1 MKNLVLPVLLA
12 LSMSAFAQKPAN
24 DWHHQDPSSGSPGVS
39 TQRAY
44 EAVKGK
50 PSKTVVV
57 AVIDSGVDAEH
68 EDLSEVMW
76 TNPGEIADNGKDDD
90 GNGYIDDIHGW
101 NFIGGP
107 DGTSVNFDTYE
118 ATRVYATLKPKYDG
132 TERKKWKGKA
142 RKEYDL
148 YIKLK
153 EDVETKREAARPAIG
168 TEMSEEQAQM
178 QMFLDALTDVNKALS
193 GKPFT
198 PANVEGI
205 DAGENMSLIIGK
217 EISKQIF
224 ESGEDLPPLDSIIL
238 LVKEEMAAA
247 SASPEGNEDWDYHFN
262 PEYNTRALIVKDN
275 YADMTQRV
283 YGNND
288 VRGTDAM
295 HGTHVAGIIGAKRGN
310 GKGMDGIADNVRIM
324 SVRVVPPSGDERDK
338 DVANAIRYAVDN
350 GATVINMSFGKG
362 LSPNKEV
369 VDAAIRYAAEHD
381 VLLVHAAGNSNN
393 NNDTENNFPTAK
405 ISRRKEAKNWIEIGA
420 ASYKG
425 GENFSAPFSN
435 YGPGSVDVFS
445 PGVQIYATLP
455 DNNYAPLSGTS
466 MASPVTAGVAALIRS
481 RYPDLTA
488 EQIKE
493 ILTASITPIEGKV
506 KRPGDNTMVTGKDLC
521 RSGGSVNAANAMAL
535 AEKTKPKKKPS
546 KANTV
551 GAMGGTAK
559 KPGA

>member
-1 MKNLVLPVLLA
+1 MKKLIFPVLLA
-12 LSMSAFAQKPAN
+12 LSATLFAQKPTN
-24 DWHHQDPSSGSPGVS
+24 EWHHQDPSSGTPGVG
-39 TQRAY
+39 TARAY

-57 AVIDSGVDAEH
+57 AVIDSGVDPEH

-76 TNPGEIADNGKDDD
+76 VNEGEIPDNGKDDD

-118 ATRVYATLKPKYDG
+118 ATRLYGSLKPKYDG
-132 TERKKWKGKA
+132 TDRKKWSKKE
-142 RKEYDL
+142 RVEYDL
-148 YIKLK
+148 YMKLK
-153 EDVETKREAARPAIG
+153 TDVEAKREAARPAQAG
-168 TEMSEEQAQM
+168 EPSEEVAQM
-178 QMFLDALTDVNKALS
+178 QMFLDALKEINTALA
-193 GKPFT
+193 GKPYT
-198 PANVEGI
+198 PANVEAI
-205 DAGENMSLIIGK
+205 DAGESMSLVIGK

-224 ESGEDLPPLDSIIL
+224 ESGEELPPLDTIIAM
-238 LVKEEMAAA
+238 VTIEMQAA
-247 SASPEGNEDWDYHFN
+247 SSPEGNEDWDYHYN
-262 PEYNTRALIVKDN
+262 PDYDTRALIVKDN
-275 YADMTQRV
+275 YADVNQRV

-288 VRGTDAM
+288 VQGPDAM

-310 GKGMDGIADNVRIM
+310 GIGMDGIADNVRIM

-362 LSPNKEV
+362 QSPNKDI
-369 VDAAIRYAAEHD
+369 VDAAVRYAEEHD
-381 VLLVHAAGNSNN
+381 VLLVHAAGNSNAS
-393 NNDTENNFPTAK
+393 NDTENNFPTAK
-405 ISRRKEAKNWIEIGA
+405 FSKKKYAKNWIEIGA
-420 ASYKG
+420 SSYKG
-425 GENFSAPFSN
+425 GENFAAGFSN
-435 YGPGSVDVFS
+435 YGANSVDVFS

-488 EQIKE
+488 DQIRE
-493 ILTASITPIEGKV
+493 ILMESATPITGKV
-506 KRPGDNTMVTGKDLC
+506 KRPGDGKL
-521 RSGGSVNAANAMAL
+521 VNATELSRTGGEINAGAAMAL
-535 AEKTKPKKKPS
+535 AAKTKPKKKPA
-546 KANTV
+546 KANII
-551 GAMGGTAK
+551 GAPAR